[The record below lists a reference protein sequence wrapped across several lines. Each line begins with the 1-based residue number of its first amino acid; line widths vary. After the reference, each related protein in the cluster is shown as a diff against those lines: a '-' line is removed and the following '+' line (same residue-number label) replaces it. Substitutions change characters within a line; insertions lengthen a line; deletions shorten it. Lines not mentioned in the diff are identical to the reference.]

1 MIGRRTRATAAALAA
16 LAALTIGAPTTL
28 ADASFDPSAQGEI
41 IETGSVNVLPVV
53 LAILVGLAIV
63 LLLRTRSP
71 QGALKLIGTLGSLA
85 FGGLFIAAGFLGD
98 FSGQHRIF
106 PIPILLGI
114 GLIAMVAIGVW
125 RGRRARRLAPPPSPV
140 EEHRV
145 A

>member
-1 MIGRRTRATAAALAA
+1 MPGRPRCASGPSQPDLATSS
-16 LAALTIGAPTTL
+16 IGAPTTL

-114 GLIAMVAIGVW
+114 GLIAMVAIGAW

>member
-71 QGALKLIGTLGSLA
+71 QGALKLIGTLGLLA